1 MLVVH
6 PTYGPWTNGVAH
18 ACYRGENAD
27 ELAELSRAEA
37 VLREDRFLDE
47 ESTVS

>member
-1 MLVVH
+1 MS
-6 PTYGPWTNGVAH
+6 
-18 ACYRGENAD
+18 RGEFQLRMGLTQNAD